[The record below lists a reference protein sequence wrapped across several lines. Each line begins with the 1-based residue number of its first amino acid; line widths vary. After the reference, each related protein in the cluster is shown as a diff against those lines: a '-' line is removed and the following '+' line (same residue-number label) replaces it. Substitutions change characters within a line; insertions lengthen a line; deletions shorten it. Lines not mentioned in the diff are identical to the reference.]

1 MKIGWPG
8 AAEGKAGGK
17 KRHEEKKREEKG
29 PGLLGRAGRTGGKGK
44 KQRAIAWAGA
54 LLALLLTAAAVSGAG
69 KEEDA
74 RVLERPPKGEE
85 ELKEVLVEGL
95 LPEELLMEI
104 PVSGRDYTEDE
115 AEEIYE
121 WLMEELPGRILGE
134 NESLSQVRSSLDL
147 ISRDEEYGIEI
158 RWETEDAD
166 LMDTR
171 GQVYNEG
178 LSEEGKELWL
188 RATLT
193 DGEHPE
199 TFQFKVHVLPP
210 KLTEE
215 ERLRRGLLEAAER
228 ADKEQRHSPVLELPA
243 EYEGKALSY
252 RLPVKSSVGGM
263 ALLGAAG
270 AGLLL
275 VKERGKKKEEL
286 EKRKAQMCLDYPEI
300 LSQFIIFL
308 GAGMTVPTAWE
319 QIVGDYRRHQKEG
332 NGRKRWAYE
341 EMAETSR
348 QLKQGVSEGQAYR
361 EFGKRCGLWQYTRL
375 CGLLEQNRKNGS
387 KNLRERLSYEMSEA
401 FEQRKHGARRLGEE
415 ASTKL
420 LIPLFLMLGVVMV
433 MIAVPAMMEFM

>member
-8 AAEGKAGGK
+8 TA
-17 KRHEEKKREEKG
+17 EKKRRREKKG
-29 PGLLGRAGRTGGKGK
+29 GERGAGGRLGLLGGTGREGKGRK
-44 KQRAIAWAGA
+44 RKAIAWAGA
-54 LLALLLTAAAVSGAG
+54 LLALLLTAAAVSLSGR
-69 KEEDA
+69 EEDA
-74 RVLERPPKGEE
+74 GVLKRPPKGEE
-85 ELKEVLVEGL
+85 ELKEVLVKGL

-104 PVSGRDYTEDE
+104 TVPGRDYTGKE
-115 AEEIYE
+115 ALEIYE
-121 WLMEELPGRILGE
+121 RLMEELPERILGE

-147 ISRDEEYGIEI
+147 VSRDEEYGIEI

-166 LMDTR
+166 VLDTR
-171 GQVYNEG
+171 GQLYNEG
-178 LSEEGKELWL
+178 LPEEGRELWL

-199 TFQFKVHVLPP
+199 TYQFKIHVLPP
-210 KLTEE
+210 DLTEE
-215 ERLRRGLLEAAER
+215 ERLRSGLLEAVEK
-228 ADKEQRHSPVLELPA
+228 ADQEQRHSPVLELPP
-243 EYEGKALSY
+243 EYEGRPLSY
-252 RLPVKSSVGGM
+252 RLPVKSSIGGT

-275 VKERGKKKEEL
+275 VKERGREKERL
-286 EKRKAQMCLDYPEI
+286 EKRKAQMRLDYPEI
-300 LSQFIIFL
+300 LSKFIIFL

-319 QIVGDYRRHQKEG
+319 QIVGDYRRHLKEG
-332 NGRKRWAYE
+332 NGRRRWAYE

-361 EFGKRCGLWQYTRL
+361 EFGRRCGLWQYTRL